1 MRVDVLRQPVRSV
14 GVAQGCAELLE
25 EEGVGYGERG
35 GRRVR
40 LLEWAFV
47 ERAARSGD
55 ARHAG
60 HFSAAQGA
68 PKESRVLYNHSVPKL
83 KITCLQ
89 LKLRGLKLLVPVLGK
104 FWWRVIG

>member
-35 GRRVR
+35 GRRIR

-68 PKESRVLYNHSVPKL
+68 PKESRSCTTISPKI
-83 KITCLQ
+83 KNNVSTTQ
-89 LKLRGLKLLVPVLGK
+89 GLETLNTRL
-104 FWWRVIG
+104 